1 MPAPSWLLLAWSGF
15 AATCVASLA
24 GALVGGD
31 EPHTWSFLPRSR
43 SALAALLTTLAAG
56 LIAYPL
62 IYGAVF
68 EHLARADAR
77 LGAIL
82 GLGHAV
88 IALVFALPAR
98 APRSAGRVA
107 LMHALYGL
115 TLAFLY
121 VTP

>member
-31 EPHTWSFLPRSR
+31 EPHTWSLLPRSR
-43 SALAALLTTLAAG
+43 SALAALLATLAAG

-68 EHLARADAR
+68 EHLARADAQ
-77 LGAIL
+77 LGALL
-82 GLGHAV
+82 GAGHGV
-88 IALVFALPAR
+88 IALLFARPTR
-98 APRSAGRVA
+98 EPRNAFRVG

-115 TLAFLY
+115 SLAFLY

>member
-31 EPHTWSFLPRSR
+31 EPHTWSLLSRSR
-43 SALAALLTTLAAG
+43 SALPALLTTLAAG
-56 LIAYPL
+56 VMIYPL
-62 IYGAVF
+62 MYGAVF
-68 EHLARADAR
+68 EHLARADAQLGTL
-77 LGAIL
+77 LGAGH
-82 GLGHAV
+82 GLL
-88 IALVFALPAR
+88 ALLFARPTR
-98 APRSAGRVA
+98 EPRNAFRVA
-107 LMHALYGL
+107 LMHALYGV